1 MTERVDS
8 TPVDNYAG
16 VFSGGFDVEA
26 IDQELMKYD
35 RDVTLVVR
43 CRVKPPRYKET
54 KDGDLTRVNVLG
66 VREVAVLRDEDE
78 KQILQRLNLQDL
90 AQMTLYDGPA
100 DPGGPEVVDAT
111 DVEEEED
118 DEPADEGERVF
129 RPGEVFSPA
138 SREVLSR
145 VETRDPA
152 LERFLSETPR

>member
-66 VREVAVLRDEDE
+66 VREVAVLREEDE

-100 DPGGPEVVDAT
+100 EPGGPEVVDST
-111 DVEEEED
+111 DVEDEFEEE
-118 DEPADEGERVF
+118 EPEE
-129 RPGEVFSPA
+129 EVFSPGRVFSPA
-138 SREVLSR
+138 QREVVNR
-145 VETRDPA
+145 IETRDPA

>member
-66 VREVAVLRDEDE
+66 VREVAVLREEDE

-100 DPGGPEVVDAT
+100 DPGGPEIVDST
-111 DVEEEED
+111 DVEDEEEP
-118 DEPADEGERVF
+118 EE
-129 RPGEVFSPA
+129 EVFSPGRVFSPA
-138 SREVLSR
+138 QREVVNR
-145 VETRDPA
+145 IETRDPA